1 VSMASILTIDCGNSV
16 LKWGLHRDGAWVRQ
30 DAAPLGAIVGLDPQW
45 RALGPVDRI
54 VISNVAGQAVGAE
67 IERLVARWP
76 VRPIHVV
83 PKRSECGVVNGYE
96 QPERLGADRWAALI
110 GARSIE
116 RAPCLVV
123 DAGTATT
130 ADILGADGTFRG
142 GVILPGIDL
151 MKRALAQHAAQL
163 PLSEGH
169 VVPEPRRTVDA
180 IETGCLLA
188 QAGAIERLHAGMEP
202 GARCLLSGGNA
213 PKIARALRIEA
224 RVVDNLVLEGLL
236 KIGA

>member
-1 VSMASILTIDCGNSV
+1 MASVLAIDCGNTV
-16 LKWGLHRDGAWVRQ
+16 MKWGLHRDGAWVRR
-30 DAAPLGAIVGLDPQW
+30 DAVPLGAIVRLEPQW
-45 RALGPVDRI
+45 RALGPVDKI
-54 VISNVAGQAVGAE
+54 VVSNVAGHAVGLE

-76 VRPIHVV
+76 VLPVHVV
-83 PKRSECGVVNGYE
+83 AKRSECGVVNGYDRPE
-96 QPERLGADRWAALI
+96 QLGADRWAALI
-110 GARSIE
+110 GARAME
-116 RAPCLVV
+116 RGACLVV

-130 ADILGADGTFRG
+130 ADILGADGSFRG
-142 GVILPGIDL
+142 GVILPGIEL

-163 PLSEGH
+163 PLSEGDM
-169 VVPEPRRTVDA
+169 VAEPRRTADA

-213 PKIARALRIEA
+213 AKIARALRIEA

-236 KIGA
+236 KIAG